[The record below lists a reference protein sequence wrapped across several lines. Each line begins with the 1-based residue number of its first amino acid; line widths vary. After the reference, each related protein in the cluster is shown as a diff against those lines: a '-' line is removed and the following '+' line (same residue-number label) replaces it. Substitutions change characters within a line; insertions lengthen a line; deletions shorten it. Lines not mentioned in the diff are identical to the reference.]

1 MIRKLVI
8 PLAISSIT
16 VPLFA
21 QDVLDLDEAINQ
33 SIENNFTYR
42 IARVDPEIARDQV
55 TAESAAFD
63 TEIFISGEVAQSE
76 SAASGNSY
84 DQRSLN
90 AGATKRLVHGTRVTA
105 STALNRSDTRF
116 TGGSTP
122 LSQDADF
129 SLSIRQPLLK
139 GYGKQSNTAFLE
151 RAKAGFS
158 ATRANLK
165 GTIQDV
171 LAQTEF
177 AYWQVARWQEQLALN
192 ESNLKVAEALLEE
205 AMERQRVGLV
215 TQIEVLQAE
224 AFRAESREDI
234 IETTRILG
242 DAYDHLMEMMGAL
255 PDTGFTMEA
264 GRAVQ
269 ALPDADGT
277 IPDFDQS
284 WTMALNSDP
293 ALAAQEAQI
302 EQRQLDQIAAKDA
315 ARANLDLVLSGAY
328 SGNDD
333 DAQGAYG
340 NAFDRD
346 GHAWSI
352 GLEFSMPW
360 SRREERANQ
369 RITDKRLQKEEIRY
383 QSLKQSLYRDV
394 RSAWRSLSAVQQSLE
409 AARLTVSL
417 QEASFERE
425 KSKYA
430 QGLSAFRDVLEA
442 QRDLDQARVR
452 LLQSKFTKLSAEIDL
467 ANLSG
472 RLFQRHGIAVDL
484 PELN

>member
-1 MIRKLVI
+1 MFRQFLIL
-8 PLAISSIT
+8 LAMSGT
-16 VPLFA
+16 TGTLLA
-21 QDVLDLDEAINQ
+21 QDILDLEEAINQ
-33 SIENNFTYR
+33 SVENNFTYR
-42 IARVDPEIARDQV
+42 IARIDPEIAREQV

-76 SAASGNSY
+76 NAASGNSS

-90 AGATKRLVHGTRVTA
+90 AGATKRLVHGTRLTA

-116 TGGSTP
+116 TNGSIP
-122 LSQDADF
+122 PSQDADF

-139 GYGKQSNTAFLE
+139 GYGKASNTAFLE

-158 ATRANLK
+158 ASRSSLK

-205 AMERQRVGLV
+205 AFERQRVGLV

-242 DAYDHLMEMMGAL
+242 DAYDHLLEMMGAL
-255 PDTGFTMEA
+255 PNTDFSMEA
-264 GRAVQ
+264 GRRVRD
-269 ALPDADGT
+269 LPAADGSV
-277 IPDFDQS
+277 PDFDQA

-315 ARANLDLVLSGAY
+315 ARPNLDLVLSGAY

-333 DAQGAYG
+333 DAGGAYG
-340 NAFDRD
+340 DAFDRD

-369 RITDKRLQKEEIRY
+369 RITDKQLQKEEIRY
-383 QSLKQSLYRDV
+383 QALKQSLFRDV
-394 RSAWRSLSAVQQSLE
+394 RSAWRSLNAVQQSLE

-425 KSKYA
+425 KSKYE
-430 QGLSAFRDVLEA
+430 QGLSAFRDVLES

-472 RLFQRHGIAVDL
+472 RLFDRHGIAVDL

>member
-1 MIRKLVI
+1 MLRKFLI
-8 PLAISSIT
+8 PLAISGIT
-16 VPLFA
+16 GTLFA
-21 QDVLDLDEAINQ
+21 QDVLDLDDAISQ

-42 IARVDPEIARDQV
+42 IARIDPEIAREQV

-63 TEIFISGEVAQSE
+63 TEIFLSGEVAQSKSADPE
-76 SAASGNSY
+76 SSS
-84 DQRSLN
+84 DQRRLN

-116 TGGSTP
+116 TTGSIP

-139 GYGKQSNTAFLE
+139 GYGKESNTAFLE

-158 ATRANLK
+158 ATRASLK

-205 AMERQRVGLV
+205 ATERQRVGLV

-255 PDTGFTMEA
+255 PDTDFSMQA
-264 GRAVQ
+264 GRRVHV
-269 ALPDADGT
+269 LPDADGAV
-277 IPDFDQS
+277 PEFDQT

-302 EQRQLDQIAAKDA
+302 EQRVLDQVTAKDA
-315 ARANLDLVLSGAY
+315 TRPNLDLVLTGAY
-328 SGNDD
+328 SGSDD
-333 DAQGAYG
+333 DANGAYG

-346 GHAWSI
+346 GHAWSV

-383 QSLKQSLYRDV
+383 QALKQSLFRDV
-394 RSAWRSLSAVQQSLE
+394 RSAWRSLNAVQQSLQ

-425 KSKYA
+425 KSKYE
-430 QGLSAFRDVLEA
+430 QGLSAFRNVLEA

-467 ANLSG
+467 ANMSG
-472 RLFQRHGIAVDL
+472 RLFERHGIAVDL

>member
-8 PLAISSIT
+8 PLALSGIAA
-16 VPLFA
+16 PLFA
-21 QDVLDLDEAINQ
+21 QDLLDLDEVITQ

-42 IARVDPEIARDQV
+42 IAQVDPEIAREQV

-63 TEIFISGEVAQSE
+63 TEIFLSGEVSQSE
-76 SAASGNSY
+76 SADSGNSY

-105 STALNRSDTRF
+105 STALNRLDTRF
-116 TGGSTP
+116 TSGSTP

-151 RAKAGFS
+151 RAKVGFS
-158 ATRANLK
+158 ATRASLK

-205 AMERQRVGLV
+205 ARERQRVGLV

-224 AFRAESREDI
+224 AFKAESREDI

-242 DAYDHLMEMMGAL
+242 DADHLMEMMGAL

-284 WTMALNSDP
+284 WNMALKSDP

-302 EQRQLDQIAAKDA
+302 EQRQLDQITAKDA
-315 ARANLDLVLSGAY
+315 TRPNLDLVLSGAY

-333 DAQGAYG
+333 EAQGAYG

-369 RITDKRLQKEEIRY
+369 RITHKRLQKEEIRY
-383 QSLKQSLYRDV
+383 QALKQSLYRDV

-472 RLFQRHGIAVDL
+472 RLFERHGITVDL